1 MHLERM
7 WAYKAMANQA
17 KKSSGSLGLKIGTL
31 GLPILAV
38 LIFILFS
45 LLLPKTYPT
54 ASNLQ
59 AILSNQS
66 IPALLALGA
75 MIPIVTAK
83 FDLSMGYAL
92 GLSHVVVMYLLVHS
106 HVSWPVVCL
115 LAVLGTSVV
124 GLINGLLVEF
134 AQIDS
139 FIATLGTGSVLY
151 ALSGWITGG
160 GRIVP
165 PLKGLPVG
173 FTNLMNAHFLG
184 LPMGAYYI
192 LVLVFILVIVLE
204 YLPAGRGLYVIG
216 SNPRA
221 AELIGVP
228 KRRYVIL
235 AFVSSSAITGFAGCL
250 LAAQQQVGNPS
261 IGSEYLLPA
270 FVGALLGSTTIR
282 LGRANAL
289 GTLVAVAILAIGV
302 AGIQQLGA
310 DFWATPL
317 FNGLTLLAAVGLA
330 GFSARRRLKSGAE
343 ASRRSMEA
351 TVPDNQQK

>member
-1 MHLERM
+1 
-7 WAYKAMANQA
+7 MA
-17 KKSSGSLGLKIGTL
+17 KEKVSLSLKVGTY

-38 LIFILFS
+38 LIFLLFS
-45 LLLPKTYPT
+45 YLLPDTYPT

-59 AILSNQS
+59 AILTNQS

-92 GLSHVVVMYLLVHS
+92 GLTHVVVMWMLINTHISWIWICLVS
-106 HVSWPVVCL
+106 I
-115 LAVLGTSVV
+115 LGCSVV
-124 GLINGLLVEF
+124 GLVNGLLVEF

-151 ALSGWITGG
+151 ALSGWITHG
-160 GRIVP
+160 GRLVP
-165 PLKGLPVG
+165 PIEGLPKG
-173 FTNLMNAHFLG
+173 FTNLMNGHFLG
-184 LPMGAYYI
+184 LPIGAFYI
-192 LVLVFILVIVLE
+192 IGLVAILVIVLE
-204 YLPAGRGLYVIG
+204 FLPAGRGLYVIG

-221 AELIGVP
+221 AELIGIP
-228 KRRYVIL
+228 KQKYVIL
-235 AFVSSSAITGFAGCL
+235 AFMASSAITGFAGCL

-330 GFSARRRLKSGAE
+330 GYSARRRLKSGAE
-343 ASRRSMEA
+343 ASRKSMEA
-351 TVPDNQQK
+351 TNQK

>member
-1 MHLERM
+1 
-7 WAYKAMANQA
+7 MA
-17 KKSSGSLGLKIGTL
+17 KSKSSLSTKIGTY
-31 GLPILAV
+31 GLPALAV
-38 LIFILFS
+38 GLFALFS
-45 LLLPKTYPT
+45 FLLPNTYPT
-54 ASNLQ
+54 SSNLR

-83 FDLSMGYAL
+83 FDLSMGYTL
-92 GLSHVVVMYLLVHS
+92 GLSHIVVMYLLVNS
-106 HVSWPVVCL
+106 TLPWIFICL
-115 LAVLGTSVV
+115 IAIFGSAVV
-124 GLINGLLVEF
+124 GLVNGLLVEF

-151 ALSGWITGG
+151 AFSGWITHG

-165 PLKGLPVG
+165 PLKGLPHG
-173 FTNLMNAHFLG
+173 FTNLMNAKFLG
-184 LPMGAYYI
+184 LPIGAFYI
-192 LVLVFILVIVLE
+192 IALVFILVIVLE

-221 AELIGVP
+221 AELIGIP
-228 KRRYVIL
+228 KRRYVVL
-235 AFVSSSAITGFAGCL
+235 AFVSASSITGFAGCL
-250 LAAQQQVGNPS
+250 LAAQQQIGNPS
-261 IGSEYLLPA
+261 IGAEYLLPA

-302 AGIQQLGA
+302 SGIQQLGA
-310 DFWATPL
+310 EFWATPL

-330 GFSARRRLKSGAE
+330 GYSARRRLKTGAE
-343 ASRRSMEA
+343 ASRKSMQASTPE
-351 TVPDNQQK
+351 NQ

>member
-1 MHLERM
+1 
-7 WAYKAMANQA
+7 MATKLKDA
-17 KKSSGSLGLKIGTL
+17 IGSKLGTF
-31 GLPILAV
+31 GLPILMV
-38 LIFILFS
+38 LLFLLFS
-45 LLLPKTYPT
+45 LKLPDTYPT

-66 IPALLALGA
+66 IPALLALAA

-92 GLSHVVVMYLLVHS
+92 GLAHVIVMYELVNTKHS
-106 HVSWPVVCL
+106 WVLICFI
-115 LAVLGTSVV
+115 AVLGTSLI

-165 PLKGLPVG
+165 PLQGLPKG
-173 FTNLMNAHFLG
+173 FTNLMDKHYLG
-184 LPMGAYYI
+184 LPAGAYYVIGLVAI
-192 LVLVFILVIVLE
+192 LYIVLE

-221 AELIGVP
+221 AELVGVP

-302 AGIQQLGA
+302 SGIQQLGA

-330 GFSARRRLKSGAE
+330 GYSARRRLKTGAE
-343 ASRRSMEA
+343 ASRKLMMEA
-351 TVPDNQQK
+351 NEPNTQQKK

>member
-1 MHLERM
+1 MSRI
-7 WAYKAMANQA
+7 KTTVSA
-17 KKSSGSLGLKIGTL
+17 KLGVF
-31 GLPILAV
+31 GLPVLTV

-45 LLLPKTYPT
+45 VLLPDTYPT

-66 IPALLALGA
+66 IPALLALAA

-92 GLSHVVVMYLLVHS
+92 GLAHVIVMYQLAHTNLA
-106 HVSWPVVCL
+106 WPLVCL
-115 LAVLGTSVV
+115 TAIFGTALV

-151 ALSGWITGG
+151 AVSGWITGG

-165 PLKGLPVG
+165 PPKGLPKG
-173 FTNLMNAHFLG
+173 FTNLMDKHLLG
-184 LPMGAYYI
+184 LPVGAFYVIALVAI
-192 LVLVFILVIVLE
+192 LFIVLE
-204 YLPAGRGLYVIG
+204 YLPSGRGLYVIG

-221 AELIGVP
+221 AELIGIP
-228 KRRYVIL
+228 KRRYVVL
-235 AFVSSSAITGFAGCL
+235 AFVASSTITGFAGSL

-282 LGRANAL
+282 MGRANAL
-289 GTLVAVAILAIGV
+289 GTLVSVAILAIGV
-302 AGIQQLGA
+302 SGIQQLGA

-330 GFSARRRLKSGAE
+330 GYSARRRLKSGAD
-343 ASRRSMEA
+343 ASRKLMMDSSKTE
-351 TVPDNQQK
+351 

>member
-1 MHLERM
+1 
-7 WAYKAMANQA
+7 MA
-17 KKSSGSLGLKIGTL
+17 KSKSSLSTKIGTY
-31 GLPILAV
+31 GLPALAV
-38 LIFILFS
+38 GLFALFS
-45 LLLPKTYPT
+45 FLLPNTYPT
-54 ASNLQ
+54 SSNLR

-83 FDLSMGYAL
+83 FDLSMGYTL
-92 GLSHVVVMYLLVHS
+92 GLSHIVVMYLLVNS
-106 HVSWPVVCL
+106 TLPWVLICL
-115 LAVLGTSVV
+115 IAILGSAVV
-124 GLINGLLVEF
+124 GLVNGLLVEF

-151 ALSGWITGG
+151 AFSGWITHG

-165 PLKGLPVG
+165 PLKGLPHG
-173 FTNLMNAHFLG
+173 FTNLMNAKFLG
-184 LPMGAYYI
+184 LPIGAFYI
-192 LVLVFILVIVLE
+192 IALVFILVIVLE

-221 AELIGVP
+221 AELIGIP
-228 KRRYVIL
+228 KRRYVVL
-235 AFVSSSAITGFAGCL
+235 AFVSASSITGFAGCL
-250 LAAQQQVGNPS
+250 LAAQQQIGNPS
-261 IGSEYLLPA
+261 IGAEYLLPA

-302 AGIQQLGA
+302 SGIQQLGA
-310 DFWATPL
+310 EFWATPL

-330 GFSARRRLKSGAE
+330 GYSARRRLKTGAE
-343 ASRRSMEA
+343 ASRKSMQASTPE
-351 TVPDNQQK
+351 NQ

>member
-1 MHLERM
+1 MSKNKTHLSTR
-7 WAYKAMANQA
+7 
-17 KKSSGSLGLKIGTL
+17 IGTY
-31 GLPILAV
+31 GLPLLAV
-38 LIFILFS
+38 LIFALFS
-45 LLLPKTYPT
+45 ILRPDTYPT
-54 ASNLQ
+54 ASNLR

-66 IPALLALGA
+66 IPALLSLGA

-106 HVSWPVVCL
+106 KLSWILIC
-115 LAVLGTSVV
+115 AITILGAAVV

-151 ALSGWITGG
+151 AFSGWITHG

-165 PLKGLPVG
+165 PLKGLPHG
-173 FTNLMNAHFLG
+173 FTNLMNAKVIG
-184 LPMGAYYI
+184 LPIGAIYI
-192 LVLVFILVIVLE
+192 LVLVLILLIVLE
-204 YLPAGRGLYVIG
+204 FLPAGRGLYVIG

-221 AELIGVP
+221 AELIGIP
-228 KRRYVIL
+228 KRRYVII
-235 AFVSSSAITGFAGCL
+235 AFVSASAITGFAGCL
-250 LAAQQQVGNPS
+250 LAAQQQIGNPS

-302 AGIQQLGA
+302 SGIQQLGA
-310 DFWATPL
+310 EFWATPL

-330 GFSARRRLKSGAE
+330 GYSARRRLKTGAE
-343 ASRRSMEA
+343 ATRKSMQAPSE
-351 TVPDNQQK
+351 TE

>member
-1 MHLERM
+1 
-7 WAYKAMANQA
+7 MAKNR
-17 KKSSGSLGLKIGTL
+17 SSIALRLGTY

-38 LIFILFS
+38 AIFILFS
-45 LLLPKTYPT
+45 LLLPDTYPT
-54 ASNLQ
+54 SSNLQ
-59 AILSNQS
+59 AILTNQS

-92 GLSHVVVMYLLVHS
+92 GLTHVIVMWFLINSHI
-106 HVSWPVVCL
+106 SWILICILSIVGCSL
-115 LAVLGTSVV
+115 V

-151 ALSGWITGG
+151 ALSGWITHG
-160 GRIVP
+160 GRLVP
-165 PLKGLPVG
+165 PVQGLPKG
-173 FTNLMNAHFLG
+173 FTNLMNGHFLG
-184 LPMGAYYI
+184 LPIGAYYI
-192 LVLVFILVIVLE
+192 IALVFILVVVLE
-204 YLPAGRGLYVIG
+204 FLPAGRGLYVIG

-221 AELIGVP
+221 AELIGIP
-228 KRRYVIL
+228 KSRYVIL
-235 AFVSSSAITGFAGCL
+235 SFVASSAITGFAGCL

-330 GFSARRRLKSGAE
+330 GYSARRRLKSGAE
-343 ASRRSMEA
+343 ASRRSMES
-351 TVPDNQQK
+351 Q

>member
-1 MHLERM
+1 
-7 WAYKAMANQA
+7 MA
-17 KKSSGSLGLKIGTL
+17 KEKVSLSLRIGTY

-38 LIFILFS
+38 LIFLLFS
-45 LLLPKTYPT
+45 YLLPDTYPT

-59 AILSNQS
+59 AILTNQS

-92 GLSHVVVMYLLVHS
+92 GLTHVVVMWLLINTHIS
-106 HVSWPVVCL
+106 WIWICLVSIIGC
-115 LAVLGTSVV
+115 SVV

-151 ALSGWITGG
+151 ALSGWITHG
-160 GRIVP
+160 GRLVP
-165 PLKGLPVG
+165 PLEGLPIG
-173 FTNLMNAHFLG
+173 FTNLMNGHFLG
-184 LPMGAYYI
+184 LPIGAFYI
-192 LVLVFILVIVLE
+192 IALVAILVIVLE
-204 YLPAGRGLYVIG
+204 FLPAGRGLYVIG

-221 AELIGVP
+221 AELIGIP
-228 KRRYVIL
+228 KQRYVIL

-330 GFSARRRLKSGAE
+330 GYSARRRLKSGAE
-343 ASRRSMEA
+343 ASRKSMEA
-351 TVPDNQQK
+351 TNQK

>member
-1 MHLERM
+1 
-7 WAYKAMANQA
+7 MAKNQ
-17 KKSSGSLGLKIGTL
+17 SSIALRLGTY

-38 LIFILFS
+38 AIFILFS
-45 LLLPKTYPT
+45 LLLPDTYPT
-54 ASNLQ
+54 SSNLQ
-59 AILSNQS
+59 AILTNQS

-92 GLSHVVVMYLLVHS
+92 GLTHVIVMWFLINSHI
-106 HVSWPVVCL
+106 SWILIC
-115 LAVLGTSVV
+115 VLSIVGCSLV

-151 ALSGWITGG
+151 ALSGWITHG
-160 GRIVP
+160 GRLVP
-165 PLKGLPVG
+165 PVQGLPKG
-173 FTNLMNAHFLG
+173 FTNLMNGHFLG
-184 LPMGAYYI
+184 LPIGAYYI
-192 LVLVFILVIVLE
+192 IALVFILVVVLE
-204 YLPAGRGLYVIG
+204 FLPAGRGLYVIG

-221 AELIGVP
+221 AELIGIP
-228 KRRYVIL
+228 KSRYVIL
-235 AFVSSSAITGFAGCL
+235 SFVASSAITGFAGCL

-330 GFSARRRLKSGAE
+330 GYSARRRLKSGAE
-343 ASRRSMEA
+343 ASRRSMES
-351 TVPDNQQK
+351 Q

>member
-1 MHLERM
+1 
-7 WAYKAMANQA
+7 MA
-17 KKSSGSLGLKIGTL
+17 KTKVSLSIRIGTY

-38 LIFILFS
+38 LIFLLFS
-45 LLLPKTYPT
+45 YLLPETYPT

-59 AILSNQS
+59 AILTNQS

-92 GLSHVVVMYLLVHS
+92 GLTHVVVMWMLINT
-106 HVSWPVVCL
+106 HVSWVWICL
-115 LAVLGTSVV
+115 ISMIGCSIV
-124 GLINGLLVEF
+124 GLVNGLLVEF

-151 ALSGWITGG
+151 ALSGWITHG
-160 GRIVP
+160 GRLVP
-165 PLKGLPVG
+165 PIEGLPKG
-173 FTNLMNAHFLG
+173 FTNLMNGHFLG
-184 LPMGAYYI
+184 LPIGAFYI
-192 LVLVFILVIVLE
+192 IGLVVILVIILE
-204 YLPAGRGLYVIG
+204 FLPAGRGLYVIG

-221 AELIGVP
+221 AELIGIP
-228 KRRYVIL
+228 KQKYVIF
-235 AFVSSSAITGFAGCL
+235 AFMASSAITGFAGCL

-330 GFSARRRLKSGAE
+330 GYSARRRLKSGAE
-343 ASRRSMEA
+343 ASRKSMEA
-351 TVPDNQQK
+351 ISQK

>member
-1 MHLERM
+1 
-7 WAYKAMANQA
+7 MAKNR
-17 KKSSGSLGLKIGTL
+17 SSIALRLGTY

-38 LIFILFS
+38 AIFILFS
-45 LLLPKTYPT
+45 LLLPDTYPT
-54 ASNLQ
+54 SSNLQ
-59 AILSNQS
+59 AILTNQS

-92 GLSHVVVMYLLVHS
+92 GLTHVIVMWFLINSHI
-106 HVSWPVVCL
+106 SWILIC
-115 LAVLGTSVV
+115 VLSIVGCSLV

-151 ALSGWITGG
+151 ALSGWITHG
-160 GRIVP
+160 GRLVP
-165 PLKGLPVG
+165 PVQGLPKG
-173 FTNLMNAHFLG
+173 FTNLMNGHFLG
-184 LPMGAYYI
+184 LPIGAYYI
-192 LVLVFILVIVLE
+192 IALVFILVVVLE
-204 YLPAGRGLYVIG
+204 FLPAGRGLYVIG

-221 AELIGVP
+221 AELIGIP
-228 KRRYVIL
+228 KSRYVIL
-235 AFVSSSAITGFAGCL
+235 SFVASSAITGFAGCL

-330 GFSARRRLKSGAE
+330 GYSARRRLKSGAE
-343 ASRRSMEA
+343 ASRRSMES
-351 TVPDNQQK
+351 Q

>member
-1 MHLERM
+1 
-7 WAYKAMANQA
+7 MA
-17 KKSSGSLGLKIGTL
+17 KSKSSLSTKIGTY
-31 GLPILAV
+31 GLPALAV
-38 LIFILFS
+38 GLFALFS
-45 LLLPKTYPT
+45 FLLPNTYPT
-54 ASNLQ
+54 SSNLR

-83 FDLSMGYAL
+83 FDLSMGYTL
-92 GLSHVVVMYLLVHS
+92 GLSHIVVMYLLVNS
-106 HVSWPVVCL
+106 TLPWVFICL
-115 LAVLGTSVV
+115 IAILGSAVV
-124 GLINGLLVEF
+124 GLVNGLLVEF

-151 ALSGWITGG
+151 AFSGWITHG

-165 PLKGLPVG
+165 PLKGLPHG
-173 FTNLMNAHFLG
+173 FTNLMNAKFLG
-184 LPMGAYYI
+184 LPIGAFYI
-192 LVLVFILVIVLE
+192 IALVFILVIVLE

-221 AELIGVP
+221 AELIGIP
-228 KRRYVIL
+228 KRRYVVL
-235 AFVSSSAITGFAGCL
+235 AFVSASSITGFAGCL
-250 LAAQQQVGNPS
+250 LAAQQQIGNPS
-261 IGSEYLLPA
+261 IGAEYLLPA

-302 AGIQQLGA
+302 SGIQQLGA
-310 DFWATPL
+310 EFWATPL

-330 GFSARRRLKSGAE
+330 GYSARRRLKTGAE
-343 ASRRSMEA
+343 ASRKSMQASTPE
-351 TVPDNQQK
+351 NQ